1 MASSHHQASGFLAPP
16 SVEQPVAA
24 GWPDRD
30 AAVDP
35 LSDVLRMVKLSG
47 ALFFMVEAS
56 SPWGVEVPRAEAF
69 RHSVLPRAQH
79 IVSYHVV
86 LEGSG
91 WAGIPDGPAAT
102 FEAGDILVFPHGDA
116 YSMLSEAGQS
126 PEYDAAATL
135 AFLGEMAA
143 GRLPFVVEEGGG
155 GSGGA
160 RFVCGY
166 LGCDVRP
173 FNPVLATLPP
183 LLHVKRAAARPDDSL
198 APLIELTLAEAG
210 ERRAGGEA
218 IRLRLSELIFV
229 EVVRRHLETLGSCQT
244 GWLPGLRDP
253 AIARVLSIMHDRPA
267 HPWSLGELAERS
279 GMSRAVLAQRFAQLV
294 GCPPMHYL
302 TLWRMQVAARLIA
315 DGAMKIAAVADAVGY
330 GSEAAF
336 SRAFKRATGTTPAA
350 WREQHATRAAIGER
364 ATTTPAA

>member
-1 MASSHHQASGFLAPP
+1 
-16 SVEQPVAA
+16 
-24 GWPDRD
+24 
-30 AAVDP
+30 
-35 LSDVLRMVKLSG
+35 MVKLTG
-47 ALFFMVEAS
+47 ALFFIVEAS
-56 SPWGVEVPRAEAF
+56 SPWGVEVPPAEAF
-69 RHSVLPRAQH
+69 RGAVLPRAQH

-91 WAGIPDGPAAT
+91 WAGIPNGPAGR
-102 FEAGDILVFPHGDA
+102 FEAGDILVFPHGDP
-116 YSMLSEAGQS
+116 YSMLSAAGQP
-126 PEYDAAATL
+126 PEYDIAATL
-135 AFLGEMAA
+135 AFLRDMAA
-143 GRLPFVVEEGGG
+143 GRLPFVVREGGG
-155 GSGGA
+155 GPDGA

-183 LLHVKRAAARPDDSL
+183 LLHVKRAATRRDDPL

-229 EVVRRHLETLGSCQT
+229 EVVRRHLEAPGAGQR
-244 GWLPGLRDP
+244 GWLAGLRDP
-253 AIARVLSIMHDRPA
+253 AIGRVLAMLHDRPA
-267 HPWSLGELAERS
+267 HPWSLGELARRA
-279 GMSRAVLAQRFAQLV
+279 GMSRAVLALRFARLV

-315 DGAMKIAAVADAVGY
+315 DRAIKIAAVADAVGY

-336 SRAFKRATGTTPAA
+336 SRAFKKVTGMTPAA
-350 WREQHATRAAIGER
+350 WRAHHADIATTGQR
-364 ATTTPAA
+364 ATTRPPTP

>member
-1 MASSHHQASGFLAPP
+1 MASSHDLTSGFLAPT

-24 GWPDRD
+24 GWSCQD
-30 AAVDP
+30 ATGDP
-35 LSDVLRMVKLSG
+35 LSDVLRMVKLTG
-47 ALFFMVEAS
+47 ALFFVVEAS
-56 SPWGVEVPRAEAF
+56 SPWGVEVPPAEAF
-69 RHSVLPRAQH
+69 RSSILPRAQH

-91 WAGIPDGPAAT
+91 WAGIPNGPAVR
-102 FEAGDILVFPHGDA
+102 FETGDILVFPHGDS

-126 PEYDAAATL
+126 PEYDLAATL
-135 AFLGEMAA
+135 AFLREMAA

-155 GSGGA
+155 GPNGA

-183 LLHVKRAAARPDDSL
+183 LLHVKRAATRPDDSL

-229 EVVRRHLETLGSCQT
+229 EVVRRHLQTLASGQV

-253 AIARVLSIMHDRPA
+253 AIGRVLAMLHDRPA
-267 HPWSLGELAERS
+267 HPWSLGELAQGA

-302 TLWRMQVAARLIA
+302 TLWRMQVAARLMA

-336 SRAFKRATGTTPAA
+336 SRAFKKATGTTPAA
-350 WREQHATRAAIGER
+350 WRTDHAARAG
-364 ATTTPAA
+364 